1 MRTNIILCFAFAAA
15 TFVMSAAAQERAGAD
30 AIRVDIPTR
39 SETTEARTEWYRQFS
54 EGRAPESRLEWQ
66 SEPSQDFSVQ
76 IGQNSR
82 WQLNLDKVTRL
93 GESPLPREEVQAG
106 ATFRITPRISVGGEV
121 RIGSDELDAS
131 RRWESQ
137 DVEAGIRLKSAF
149 KF

>member
-1 MRTNIILCFAFAAA
+1 MRTNFILSFAFAAA
-15 TFVMSAAAQERAGAD
+15 AFVLPAAAQERAGSD

-39 SETTEARTEWYRQFS
+39 SETTEARTEWYRQYS
-54 EGRAPESRLEWQ
+54 EGRPPESRLEWQ
-66 SEPSQDFSVQ
+66 AEPSQDFSVQ

-82 WQLNLDKVTRL
+82 WQLNLDRVTRP
-93 GESPLPREEVQAG
+93 GDSPLPREEVQAG
-106 ATFRITPRISVGGEV
+106 ASFHITPRISVGGEV
-121 RIGSDELDAS
+121 RIGTDEVDAS